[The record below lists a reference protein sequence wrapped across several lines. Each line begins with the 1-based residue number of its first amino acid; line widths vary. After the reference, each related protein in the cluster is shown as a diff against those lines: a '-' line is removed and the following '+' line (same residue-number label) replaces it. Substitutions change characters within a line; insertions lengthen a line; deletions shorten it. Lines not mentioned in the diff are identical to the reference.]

1 MLCGPFFYEKENKV
15 KRILWPILGLLL
27 LVSAG
32 CLPPTQNQLRME
44 MDLEEMKRRLAQVEQ
59 GNAQIL
65 QDGGGVSRR
74 QIEALNRQLAEQLSG
89 LDTLRVEFQSING
102 RLDDLA
108 RDNQQ
113 RGADF
118 GLVRDDLGM
127 QVGSLENRMLKLE
140 EGVERLEKAVRRAAQ
155 APPANATRVE
165 ASSDGPELLYKR
177 ALDNIRTKQQYAA
190 GRQQLEEFL
199 KQYPKHDL
207 AVNARYWIG
216 EALYGEKEYERAI
229 LQFQDVIQQFGD
241 HPKAAAALFKQALS
255 FKSLGDNPNARTTFQ
270 KLINSFP
277 LAQEA
282 EKAKQQLAALPNS

>member
-1 MLCGPFFYEKENKV
+1 M
-15 KRILWPILGLLL
+15 KRILFPILGLLL

-65 QDGGGVSRR
+65 QDGGGASRQ
-74 QIEALNRQLAEQLSG
+74 QIEALNRQLAEQMSG

-108 RDNQQ
+108 RVNQQ
-113 RGADF
+113 RGDDF

-127 QVGSLENRMLKLE
+127 QVSSLENRIMKQEQELE
-140 EGVERLEKAVRRAAQ
+140 QLEKAVKLASQAQ
-155 APPANATRVE
+155 PAVTTRV
-165 ASSDGPELLYKR
+165 ASSSDSPELLYKQ
-177 ALDNIRTKQQYAA
+177 ALDDIRTGQQYAA
-190 GRQQLEEFL
+190 GRNRLEEFL
-199 KQYPKHDL
+199 KKYPKHDL
-207 AVNARYWIG
+207 AVNAMYWIG

-229 LQFQDVIQQFGD
+229 LQFQDVIQKFGD
-241 HPKAAAALFKQALS
+241 HPKAAAAMFKQALS
-255 FKSLGDNPNARTTFQ
+255 FKSLGDTANARTTFQ

-282 EKAKQQLAALPNS
+282 ENAKREIAKLPN